1 MITISIHSSQIYAK
15 YPKYLGN
22 DATFCTFASSN
33 RQNKA
38 NLR

>member
-1 MITISIHSSQIYAK
+1 MKQIVVHSSQIYAK
-15 YPKYLGN
+15 YPKYMGN

-33 RQNKA
+33 RQDKA